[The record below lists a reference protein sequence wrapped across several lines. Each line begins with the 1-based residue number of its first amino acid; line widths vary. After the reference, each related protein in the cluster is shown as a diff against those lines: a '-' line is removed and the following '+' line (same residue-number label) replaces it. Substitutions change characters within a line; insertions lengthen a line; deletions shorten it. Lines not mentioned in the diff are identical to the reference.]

1 MALTKCKTGTLEIV
15 RIASR
20 CWVSH
25 VSEFAL
31 ITEVTHVEHLFENWI
46 VKDKIAVEESVVRLE
61 KEKNK

>member
-1 MALTKCKTGTLEIV
+1 M
-15 RIASR
+15 
-20 CWVSH
+20 
-25 VSEFAL
+25 SEFAL